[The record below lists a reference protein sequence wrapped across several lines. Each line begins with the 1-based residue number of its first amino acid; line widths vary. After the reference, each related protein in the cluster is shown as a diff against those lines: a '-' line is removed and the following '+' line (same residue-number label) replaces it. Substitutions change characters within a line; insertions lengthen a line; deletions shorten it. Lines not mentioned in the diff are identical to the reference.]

1 MKVIRQL
8 ERVPYQAGA
17 PRSPPVAP
25 PPTIAQQLAAKQR
38 EISVAEFFERNRQ
51 ILGFDN
57 PSRALLTTVKEAVD
71 NAADVCDEARVPPDI
86 LIEIAKEGEDRLKVA
101 VTDNGPGILRKEIPN
116 VFARLL
122 YGSRFHSNRQAR
134 GQQGIGISAAVLYAN
149 LTTARPAHIIS
160 KVEEEEAAHVLDLF
174 IDTQKNQPRVAAE
187 DLVLWDR
194 PHGTRIELVIK
205 ARYQRGRQ
213 SPYEYLRGTAIV
225 NPHARLVLVEP
236 DGTRVTF
243 DRAAQELPPL
253 AKETLPHPYGLELGE
268 LGYLL
273 KATRR
278 PSVGEFL
285 AKDLAG
291 VSPRAAR
298 DVLERSG
305 LAAKVAP
312 ASVTGEAQER
322 LLKALHEAPLV
333 APSADC
339 LSPIGSLLIKRG
351 LRNVLGELRPEFFA
365 PPVSRP
371 PKVHAGFPFLVEVG
385 LVYGGGLPADQ
396 PVQILRFANRVPLL
410 FQQGACAITTAIA
423 NLDWRRYGLDQK
435 GGSGVPVGPAVILVH
450 LASTKVPFTSEAK
463 EAVAEDPEID
473 KELTL
478 AFQTAA
484 RHLRTHISRQ
494 SRRAFAG
501 EKFAIIQ
508 RILPKLAEKTSHL
521 VGKPTPDLT
530 PVITRIMDVVNVES
544 AVASAPDGVR
554 VGVEIT
560 NYTPRARVLELF
572 VEVPPDEFA
581 LAAFDP
587 APDGTEPGLG
597 RAWWTLPKLAPN
609 GRAKLEAKFPPK
621 TDLDASDLDWYVAGI
636 DESHVLG
643 ADPLPGD
650 WDVRLPRTIVEAAES
665 AAAEEAA
672 ATADGEVDYDAA
684 ESSAGTSEDE

>member
-1 MKVIRQL
+1 
-8 ERVPYQAGA
+8 
-17 PRSPPVAP
+17 VAP
-25 PPTIAQQLAAKQR
+25 PPTIAQQLASKQR

-71 NAADVCDEARVPPDI
+71 NAVDVCDEARIAADV
-86 LIEIAKEGEDRLKVA
+86 LVEISKEGEDRLKVA

-149 LTTARPAHIIS
+149 LTTARPAHITS

-174 IDTQKNQPRVAAE
+174 IDTQKNQPRIASE

-194 PHGTRIELVIK
+194 PHGTRVELVIK

-243 DRAAQELPPL
+243 ERAAQELPPL

-273 KATRR
+273 KGTKR
-278 PSVGEFL
+278 PTVAEFL
-285 AKDLAG
+285 SKDLAG
-291 VSPRAAR
+291 VSPRASR
-298 DVLERSG
+298 EVLERAQLTG
-305 LAAKVAP
+305 KTAP
-312 ASVTGEAQER
+312 GSIQGEVQER
-322 LLKALHEAPLV
+322 LLKALHEVPLV

-351 LRNVLGELRPEFFA
+351 LRNVLGELRPDFFA

-410 FQQGACAITTAIA
+410 FQQGACAITNAIGSM
-423 NLDWRRYGLDQK
+423 DWRRYGLDQK

-478 AFQTAA
+478 ALQAAA

-494 SRRAFAG
+494 GRRAFAS

-521 VGKPTPDLT
+521 VDKPVPDLT
-530 PVITRIMDVVNVES
+530 PVITRIMDVVNVEA
-544 AVASAPDGVR
+544 AVASTPAA
-554 VGVEIT
+554 VEIGMEVT

-572 VEVPPDEFA
+572 VEIPPDEFA
-581 LAAFDP
+581 LATFDP
-587 APDGTEPGLG
+587 APDGTEAGLG
-597 RAWWTLPKLAPN
+597 RAWWTLPKLTPN
-609 GRAKLEAKFPPK
+609 GRTKLAVRFPPK
-621 TDLDASDLDWYVAGI
+621 TDLEASDLDWYVAGI

-650 WDVRLPRTIVEAAES
+650 WEVRLPRTIIEAAES
-665 AAAEEAA
+665 AASEEAA

-684 ESSAGTSEDE
+684 ETSARTSEDE